1 MEDHN
6 KPNVLEEFVG
16 INTEEKF
23 QSLFPEM
30 EDEKES
36 YLDIRNPSSRQP
48 RGRSVALCARQRRTQ
63 HQTRPCQTG
72 HEVDGRLQFS
82 SVESRFH
89 SAVSRGQSVG
99 QLQSQEEDL
108 EKKIPL
114 ETSRSGLGSSV
125 IKTQGSGQVDQVGY
139 GDRVLVPN
147 SYDYC

>member
-1 MEDHN
+1 M
-6 KPNVLEEFVG
+6 
-16 INTEEKF
+16 
-23 QSLFPEM
+23 
-30 EDEKES
+30 
-36 YLDIRNPSSRQP
+36 
-48 RGRSVALCARQRRTQ
+48 
-63 HQTRPCQTG
+63 
-72 HEVDGRLQFS
+72 DGRLQFS